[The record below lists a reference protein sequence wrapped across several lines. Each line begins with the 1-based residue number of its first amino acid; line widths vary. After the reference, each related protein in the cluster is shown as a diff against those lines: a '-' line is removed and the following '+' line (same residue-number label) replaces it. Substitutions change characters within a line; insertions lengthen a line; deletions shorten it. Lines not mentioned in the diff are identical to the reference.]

1 MVRDILIDIDSND
14 IQISENIDKNS
25 LIFDTIWG
33 DLFDGDRDDN
43 IVYLNVIVPSNYI
56 QYLNYDT
63 DGKFQCNIKADYYPN
78 VSNFYVRFVTC
89 VNNVYNKVDNKQL
102 PDLSQAKAYN
112 YGLSSLID
120 LVPSQLILIN
130 DDGYY
135 TLLFRKEVVY
145 NIPNV
150 EVYSMSEDD
159 LTLGSSDDQSAKL
172 LAVCA
177 SGKNYRYPTTGVGI
191 TDYINCVIENSNLNK
206 ALIDEFEKNMTP
218 VKDAEFDSATGAL
231 NVSQSSELE
240 QDFATTIDKDELD
253 MSIVSITD
261 DEHIRSL
268 ATTVIDSD
276 VNYFD
281 FLNDIAERDDIFRI
295 YGLESAKQIVLND
308 TNKTDIGY
316 SFVKDGSVGH
326 YSEVSKPGYMVVTAV
341 LKKNDIVRFRLSD
354 DVPVVFMTETNS
366 ISEREDFN
374 TKWVELL
381 NKDEYG
387 SCGIIKKECYIHY
400 CIKTDKFKSNNVGVF
415 KLDINGNALQDLLV
429 IVRDNHTSRL
439 LGYVTTNSNILN
451 VHMHKI
457 TGQIFL
463 TKMIDNE

>member
-78 VSNFYVRFVTC
+78 VSDFYVRFVTC

-159 LTLGSSDDQSAKL
+159 LTLGS
-172 LAVCA
+172 
-177 SGKNYRYPTTGVGI
+177 
-191 TDYINCVIENSNLNK
+191 
-206 ALIDEFEKNMTP
+206 
-218 VKDAEFDSATGAL
+218 
-231 NVSQSSELE
+231 
-240 QDFATTIDKDELD
+240 
-253 MSIVSITD
+253 
-261 DEHIRSL
+261 
-268 ATTVIDSD
+268 
-276 VNYFD
+276 
-281 FLNDIAERDDIFRI
+281 
-295 YGLESAKQIVLND
+295 
-308 TNKTDIGY
+308 
-316 SFVKDGSVGH
+316 
-326 YSEVSKPGYMVVTAV
+326 
-341 LKKNDIVRFRLSD
+341 
-354 DVPVVFMTETNS
+354 
-366 ISEREDFN
+366 
-374 TKWVELL
+374 
-381 NKDEYG
+381 
-387 SCGIIKKECYIHY
+387 
-400 CIKTDKFKSNNVGVF
+400 
-415 KLDINGNALQDLLV
+415 
-429 IVRDNHTSRL
+429 
-439 LGYVTTNSNILN
+439 
-451 VHMHKI
+451 
-457 TGQIFL
+457 
-463 TKMIDNE
+463 

>member
-150 EVYSMSEDD
+150 EIYSMSEDD

-218 VKDAEFDSATGAL
+218 VKDAEFDSATGML

-268 ATTVIDSD
+268 STTVIYSD

-281 FLNDIAERDDIFRI
+281 VLNDIAERDDVFRI

-354 DVPVVFMTETNS
+354 DVPVVFMTETNN
-366 ISEREDFN
+366 ILEREDFN
-374 TKWVELL
+374 TRWVEPL

-451 VHMHKI
+451 VQMHKI

>member
-1 MVRDILIDIDSND
+1 
-14 IQISENIDKNS
+14 
-25 LIFDTIWG
+25 
-33 DLFDGDRDDN
+33 
-43 IVYLNVIVPSNYI
+43 
-56 QYLNYDT
+56 
-63 DGKFQCNIKADYYPN
+63 
-78 VSNFYVRFVTC
+78 
-89 VNNVYNKVDNKQL
+89 
-102 PDLSQAKAYN
+102 
-112 YGLSSLID
+112 
-120 LVPSQLILIN
+120 
-130 DDGYY
+130 
-135 TLLFRKEVVY
+135 
-145 NIPNV
+145 
-150 EVYSMSEDD
+150 
-159 LTLGSSDDQSAKL
+159 
-172 LAVCA
+172 
-177 SGKNYRYPTTGVGI
+177 
-191 TDYINCVIENSNLNK
+191 
-206 ALIDEFEKNMTP
+206 MTP
-218 VKDAEFDSATGAL
+218 VKDAEFDSATGVL

-253 MSIVSITD
+253 MSIISITD

-354 DVPVVFMTETNS
+354 DVPVVFMTETNN

-451 VHMHKI
+451 VQMHKI

-463 TKMIDNE
+463 TK